1 MLDEQ
6 PLDTLCAVCE
16 QPMVRQTM
24 AGLNG
29 YLKTRV
35 ACRGCGAASEWTTQA
50 VAERPT

>member
-24 AGLNG
+24 AGLAG
-29 YLKTRV
+29 FLKTRT
-35 ACRGCGAASEWTTQA
+35 ACRNCGAATEWTVKP
-50 VAERPT
+50 VAERP